1 MAASA
6 DKKQANKQPANKKS
20 LLRRFGRG
28 SLFLSG
34 AFLRQ
39 TIGWMLT
46 VAVILLLGLA
56 VFLMYLKTGRGMV
69 WLGQTVSQIA
79 STDDM
84 KIDVTF
90 AEVSLTRVRVPAVTL
105 SDRKGIFLEAE
116 EIDLAINK
124 AAYALLRPVVDHLL
138 IKRVDLHRLPETP
151 AAKAAPAEQSA
162 GGMPRLMFDIHAFN
176 IDEIRTGPAVYGDE
190 QFFNLKSRIILSPR
204 LADNDI
210 DILLAAAAGRG
221 SKATTHMH
229 LRIGMTE
236 AEDLRID
243 MAVRDAAGGMLT
255 RLAGLPGGYD
265 IDATLQGEGPPRDW
279 QGIAQLRLGRELSGH
294 FALLLKNNSR
304 LRLDVDLK
312 GPRKVDVKGFVD
324 IPMQLSPPMLP
335 MREQISGTLNSTL
348 DLRSATLLLGL
359 DDHRL
364 TGTTK
369 IQVNLSGPLQ
379 QPAAEG
385 TATLRDATY
394 ENLMAGVKLS
404 AIRADV
410 VATRTALR
418 ITGLSA
424 RTPGGGSMKGEADAA
439 IQNLSNPTFN
449 FAIDFT
455 RAQLLG
461 MENAQVQAT
470 GRLKGSGDKNFANVE
485 GDITVN
491 KAEIYL
497 AGFGSSSAANMLNIT
512 EVNVPQKLRRDRRR
526 FAVPQ
531 SAYRANLDIRV
542 DAPRA
547 IFVRGQGLESEWS
560 AKAHVRGTSNEPQVD
575 GVLKM
580 LRGKYEFFDALMTF
594 TTGVVDFTAGNMT
607 NPDLDIKGNIK
618 GKQVTANV
626 AVGGTAQAPEVTLTS
641 TPALPQDEILSRVF
655 FDKSV
660 TELTPMEMVRIAQ
673 IIGVMTGKI
682 GGGMDPISQLRKKAG
697 IDMLSVNRDD
707 KTGDTSVSVGKY
719 LSDGVYMS
727 VDQGV
732 NTQGS
737 AVKLQIELRPNL
749 QVETRVGNDN
759 NNSVGVN
766 WKKDY

>member
-1 MAASA
+1 MTAEAG
-6 DKKQANKQPANKKS
+6 KPQAKKKS
-20 LLRRFGRG
+20 LLHRFGLG

-34 AFLRQ
+34 ALLRQ
-39 TIGWMLT
+39 IVGWCLT
-46 VAVILLLGLA
+46 VAVILLLGVAGL
-56 VFLMYLKTGRGMV
+56 LMYLKTEQGMA
-69 WLGQTVSQIA
+69 WLSETVSQVA

-84 KIDVTF
+84 KIDVSF
-90 AEVSLTRVRVPAVTL
+90 AEISLTQVRVPHVTL
-105 SDRKGIFLEAE
+105 SDRKGVFLEVE
-116 EIDLAINK
+116 DIDLAIST
-124 AAYALLRPVVDHLL
+124 ATYALMRPVVDHLL
-138 IKRVDLHRLPETP
+138 IKRADLHRLPEMP
-151 AAKAAPAEQSA
+151 APKTAAAEAEESS
-162 GGMPRLMFDIHAFN
+162 GMPRLMFDIRTFN
-176 IDEIRTGPAVYGDE
+176 IGEIRTGPAVYGQE

-210 DILLAAAAGRG
+210 DILLAAAAGRETT
-221 SKATTHMH
+221 ATTHAH
-229 LRIGMTE
+229 LRVGMTE
-236 AEDLRID
+236 EENLRVD
-243 MAVRDAAGGMLT
+243 MGVRDAAGGMIT

-265 IDATLQGEGPPRDW
+265 IEATLQGEGPPRDW
-279 QGIAQLRLGRELSGH
+279 QGTAQLRLGRELSGH
-294 FALLLKNNSR
+294 FLLALKDNRR
-304 LRLDVDLK
+304 LRIDTDLK
-312 GPRKVDVKGFVD
+312 GPRKVEVKGFVD
-324 IPMQLSPPMLP
+324 IPLQLSPPVLP
-335 MREQISGTLNSTL
+335 VREEITGTLNSTL
-348 DLRSATLLLGL
+348 DLRSITLLLGL

-369 IQVNLSGPLQ
+369 VQVNLSGPLQ
-379 QPAAEG
+379 APAIEG

-410 VATRTALR
+410 AATRSDVRLS
-418 ITGLSA
+418 GLSA
-424 RTPGGGSMKGEADAA
+424 RTPSGGTINGTADVSLKNMA
-439 IQNLSNPTFN
+439 NPTFN
-449 FAIDFT
+449 FAVEFA
-455 RAQLLG
+455 RAQLLN
-461 MENAQVQAT
+461 MENAQVQAS

-485 GDITVN
+485 GDVTVN

-497 AGFGSSSAANMLNIT
+497 AGFGSGSAANMLNIT
-512 EVNVPQKLRRDRRR
+512 EVNVPKRLQRQRRA

-531 SAYRANLDIRV
+531 SAYTASLDIRV

-560 AKAHVRGTSNEPQVD
+560 AKAHVRGTSNDPQVD

-580 LRGKYEFFDALMTF
+580 LRGKYEFFDAIMTF
-594 TTGVVDFTAGNMT
+594 TTGVVDFSAGNMT
-607 NPDLDIKGNIK
+607 NPDLDIKGSIK

-626 AVGGTAQAPEVTLTS
+626 AVSGTAQAPEVSLTS

-707 KTGDTSVSVGKY
+707 KTGNTSVSVGKY
-719 LSDGVYMS
+719 LTDGVYMS

-737 AVKLQIELRPNL
+737 AMKLQIELKPNL

-759 NNSVGVN
+759 NNSVGLN